1 MRQAA
6 EGKIF
11 AVCLVRKACGRGAC
25 GERTETVRAVF
36 VWKQFN
42 KGQQMNRGNL
52 AEDPRV
58 DRPSSSRYSRYGRE
72 GNALLYVSDREW
84 KKVLAEEKA
93 ASARQ
98 PRKKSSV
105 GVKSV
110 HSAKKDVYAAEQRQ
124 RRDKGVS
131 APAAAFSKL
140 EVGMHGRLF
149 GVKEN
154 PAVSAPMSGRRK
166 EDAAD
171 KRLKLEEDR
180 KASGDLEKRMEEA
193 SSVFGTVKMARPYL
207 NAPNPLLESRNIRLA
222 ESLNNRGAESRKPRP
237 AESRNIRQAESRMLR
252 PAENRNPRGVES
264 RNIGLA
270 ESRNPGPAGHEAD
283 GGQQAKAERSQ
294 RTASTISLRKV
305 LVASGVG
312 LLTAGYI
319 AAGVH
324 FSDHFY
330 PSTKFFGIKASG
342 LTVEEVKRQ
351 VEKKVEGYQLQIKGR
366 SSSGSNSGAGDR
378 ITADEVGMKYR
389 DNGMIDRAM
398 RQQYPAVWPA
408 TLLKTI
414 LAPNEETLGTEYDS
428 SLADSVIRNLTVFDS
443 SRVIKPRNAELKY
456 TADGAV
462 ITKEVMGT
470 RLDYDKTK
478 TAIIHALDDGST
490 SIDLE
495 KEGLY
500 QNPEVYADDDALN
513 EKANAL
519 NLVLGA
525 NVTLEMGDQSVQIN
539 PEMTAETF
547 LSLDMDGNYYVDDS
561 KVSSYIVK
569 LADKTDTVGRKR
581 TFHTSLGTTVE
592 LEGGDYGWTLDA
604 DSTAQELE
612 EALKEKKKGTL
623 EPVYFTTGLCRDKND
638 IGNTYVEIDL
648 TNQHMWFYKNGSLI
662 VDTPVVTGNPQKNNE
677 TPSGGVWSLKG
688 KYRNATLKGE
698 GYATPVDYW
707 LPFNGGVGIHD
718 LQKRYY
724 FGGSVYNGAGSH
736 GCINTP
742 LAAVKLIYNGIGDGT
757 PVVVYKDD
765 SQEAVSQNTG
775 MQDIRTITSYIEA
788 QYGTVSDDA
797 EGEGGTS
804 RSTQS
809 AEVQR

>member
-1 MRQAA
+1 MWGVHGDCKGGFR
-6 EGKIF
+6 
-11 AVCLVRKACGRGAC
+11 V
-25 GERTETVRAVF
+25 ETV
-36 VWKQFN
+36 N

-98 PRKKSSV
+98 SRKKSSA

-222 ESLNNRGAESRKPRP
+222 ESLNNRGAESRNPRQ
-237 AESRNIRQAESRMLR
+237 AESRNIRQAESWMLR
-252 PAENRNPRGVES
+252 PDENRNPRGGES

-294 RTASTISLRKV
+294 RTASTVSLRKV

-330 PSTKFFGIKASG
+330 PSTEFFGIKASG

-366 SSSGSNSGAGDR
+366 SSGGSNSGAGDR

-408 TLLKTI
+408 ALLKTI

-443 SRVIKPRNAELKY
+443 SRVIEPRNAELKY

-478 TAIIHALDDGST
+478 TAIIHALNDGST

-500 QNPEVYADDDALN
+500 QNPEVYVDDDALN

>member
-1 MRQAA
+1 MWGVHGDCKGGFR
-6 EGKIF
+6 
-11 AVCLVRKACGRGAC
+11 V
-25 GERTETVRAVF
+25 ETV
-36 VWKQFN
+36 N

-207 NAPNPLLESRNIRLA
+207 NAPNPLLESRNIKLA
-222 ESLNNRGAESRKPRP
+222 ESRNNRGAESRKPRP

-366 SSSGSNSGAGDR
+366 SSGGSNIGAGDR

-408 TLLKTI
+408 ALLKTI

-443 SRVIKPRNAELKY
+443 SRVIEPKNAELKY

-478 TAIIHALDDGST
+478 TAIIHALNDGST

-519 NLVLGA
+519 NQVLGA

-757 PVVVYKDD
+757 PVVVYEDD
-765 SQEAVSQNTG
+765 SQEAVSQKTG

-797 EGEGGTS
+797 ESEGGTS

>member
-1 MRQAA
+1 MW
-6 EGKIF
+6 
-11 AVCLVRKACGRGAC
+11 GAHGDC
-25 GERTETVRAVF
+25 KGGFRVETV
-36 VWKQFN
+36 N

-84 KKVLAEEKA
+84 KKILAEEKA

-98 PRKKSSV
+98 PRKKSSA

-222 ESLNNRGAESRKPRP
+222 ESLNNRGAESRNPRP

-408 TLLKTI
+408 ALLKTI

-443 SRVIKPRNAELKY
+443 SRVIEPRNAELKY

>member
-1 MRQAA
+1 MWGVHGDCKGGFR
-6 EGKIF
+6 
-11 AVCLVRKACGRGAC
+11 V
-25 GERTETVRAVF
+25 ETV
-36 VWKQFN
+36 N

-207 NAPNPLLESRNIRLA
+207 NAPNPLLESRNIKLA
-222 ESLNNRGAESRKPRP
+222 ESRNNRGAESRKPRP

-366 SSSGSNSGAGDR
+366 SSGGSNSGAGDR

-408 TLLKTI
+408 ALLKTI

-443 SRVIKPRNAELKY
+443 SRVIEPKNAELKY

-478 TAIIHALDDGST
+478 TAIIHALNDGST

-648 TNQHMWFYKNGSLI
+648 TNQHMWFYKNGSLV

-757 PVVVYKDD
+757 PVVVYEDD
-765 SQEAVSQNTG
+765 SQEAVSQKTG

-797 EGEGGTS
+797 DSEDETS

>member
-1 MRQAA
+1 
-6 EGKIF
+6 
-11 AVCLVRKACGRGAC
+11 
-25 GERTETVRAVF
+25 
-36 VWKQFN
+36 
-42 KGQQMNRGNL
+42 MNRGNL

-58 DRPSSSRYSRYGRE
+58 DRPSSSRYTRYGRE

-93 ASARQ
+93 ASASKS
-98 PRKKSSV
+98 RKKSSA
-105 GVKSV
+105 GVKNV
-110 HSAKKDVYAAEQRQ
+110 HSAKRNVYAAEQTQ

-149 GVKEN
+149 GVKEK
-154 PAVSAPMSGRRK
+154 PAASALESEKRRK
-166 EDAAD
+166 ANEPARRSEPAAGG
-171 KRLKLEEDR
+171 
-180 KASGDLEKRMEEA
+180 KASGEKTASDLEKRMEEA

-222 ESLNNRGAESRKPRP
+222 ESRNPRGAESRNPRP
-237 AESRNIRQAESRMLR
+237 AESRNI
-252 PAENRNPRGVES
+252 
-264 RNIGLA
+264 
-270 ESRNPGPAGHEAD
+270 GPAGPEAD
-283 GGQQAKAERSQ
+283 GKQQVRAERSQ
-294 RTASTISLRKV
+294 RTASTVSLRKV

-330 PSTKFFGIKASG
+330 PSTEFFGIKASG

-366 SSSGSNSGAGDR
+366 SSGGSNSGAGDR

-408 TLLKTI
+408 ALLKTI

-443 SRVIKPRNAELKY
+443 SRVIEPRNAELKY

-478 TAIIHALDDGST
+478 TAIIHALNDGST
-490 SIDLE
+490 SINLE

-519 NLVLGA
+519 NQVLGA

-788 QYGTVSDDA
+788 QYGTVSDDGA
-797 EGEGGTS
+797 SERGTS
-804 RSTQS
+804 GSTQS
-809 AEVQR
+809 AEVQG

>member
-1 MRQAA
+1 M
-6 EGKIF
+6 
-11 AVCLVRKACGRGAC
+11 
-25 GERTETVRAVF
+25 
-36 VWKQFN
+36 
-42 KGQQMNRGNL
+42 
-52 AEDPRV
+52 
-58 DRPSSSRYSRYGRE
+58 
-72 GNALLYVSDREW
+72 
-84 KKVLAEEKA
+84 
-93 ASARQ
+93 
-98 PRKKSSV
+98 
-105 GVKSV
+105 
-110 HSAKKDVYAAEQRQ
+110 
-124 RRDKGVS
+124 
-131 APAAAFSKL
+131 
-140 EVGMHGRLF
+140 
-149 GVKEN
+149 
-154 PAVSAPMSGRRK
+154 
-166 EDAAD
+166 
-171 KRLKLEEDR
+171 
-180 KASGDLEKRMEEA
+180 
-193 SSVFGTVKMARPYL
+193 
-207 NAPNPLLESRNIRLA
+207 
-222 ESLNNRGAESRKPRP
+222 
-237 AESRNIRQAESRMLR
+237 
-252 PAENRNPRGVES
+252 
-264 RNIGLA
+264 
-270 ESRNPGPAGHEAD
+270 
-283 GGQQAKAERSQ
+283 
-294 RTASTISLRKV
+294 
-305 LVASGVG
+305 ASGVG

-366 SSSGSNSGAGDR
+366 SSGGSNSGAGDR

-408 TLLKTI
+408 ALLKTI

-443 SRVIKPRNAELKY
+443 SRVIEPRNAELKY

-478 TAIIHALDDGST
+478 TAIIHALNDGST

-797 EGEGGTS
+797 ESEGGTS

>member
-1 MRQAA
+1 MW
-6 EGKIF
+6 
-11 AVCLVRKACGRGAC
+11 GAHGDC
-25 GERTETVRAVF
+25 KGGFRVETVI
-36 VWKQFN
+36 

-58 DRPSSSRYSRYGRE
+58 DQPSSSRYSRYGRE

-84 KKVLAEEKA
+84 KKVLAEERA
-93 ASARQ
+93 ASASKS
-98 PRKKSSV
+98 RKKSSV
-105 GVKSV
+105 GVKNV
-110 HSAKKDVYAAEQRQ
+110 HSAKRNVYAAEQRQ
-124 RRDKGVS
+124 RKDNGVS
-131 APAAAFSKL
+131 AQAAAFSKL

-154 PAVSAPMSGRRK
+154 PAASASESEKRRK
-166 EDAAD
+166 ANEPARRSEPAAGG
-171 KRLKLEEDR
+171 
-180 KASGDLEKRMEEA
+180 KASGEKIASDLEKRMEEA

-222 ESLNNRGAESRKPRP
+222 ESRNPRGAESRNPRP
-237 AESRNIRQAESRMLR
+237 AESRKTRQTESRMLR

-270 ESRNPGPAGHEAD
+270 ESRNPGPAGPEAD
-283 GGQQAKAERSQ
+283 GKQQVRAERNQ
-294 RTASTISLRKV
+294 RTASTVSLRKV

-319 AAGVH
+319 AAGVY

-330 PSTKFFGIKASG
+330 PSTEFFGIKASG

-366 SSSGSNSGAGDR
+366 SSGGSNSGAGDR

-408 TLLKTI
+408 VLLKTI

-478 TAIIHALDDGST
+478 TAIIHALNDGST
-490 SIDLE
+490 SINLE

-519 NLVLGA
+519 NQVLGA

-547 LSLDMDGNYYVDDS
+547 LSLDMDGNYYIDDS
-561 KVSSYIVK
+561 KVASYIVK
-569 LADKTDTVGRKR
+569 LADQTDTVGRKR

-638 IGNTYVEIDL
+638 IGTTYVEIDL
-648 TNQHMWFYKNGSLI
+648 TNQHMWFYKNGSLV

-797 EGEGGTS
+797 ESEGGTS